1 MGFKKT
7 SRSMDFADL
16 AMANC
21 LEQNR
26 SIKLMDQLS
35 NTINWSRVE
44 SILLSHYTVGT
55 SEEGARAYPPLMLF
69 KCLLLQKW
77 FRIQSDPELE
87 NQINDRLSF
96 KTFLGLAFSQPAQDH
111 STFSRFRGRLPK
123 DAMDAINS
131 DSKIRYI
138 VEQYFGISHLHDR
151 ANRARFT
158 TIVKNKF
165 DTWCRQAAFNVTRGM
180 KILSRRAA

>member
-7 SRSMDFADL
+7 TRNLDFADL

-26 SIKLMDQLS
+26 SVKLMEQF
-35 NTINWSRVE
+35 NKTINWARVE

-77 FRIQSDPELE
+77 FRIPSDPELE
-87 NQINDRLSF
+87 NQIH
-96 KTFLGLAFSQPAQDH
+96 P
-111 STFSRFRGRLPK
+111 
-123 DAMDAINS
+123 
-131 DSKIRYI
+131 
-138 VEQYFGISHLHDR
+138 
-151 ANRARFT
+151 
-158 TIVKNKF
+158 VK
-165 DTWCRQAAFNVTRGM
+165 
-180 KILSRRAA
+180 